1 MQFTFTKHHEVW
13 IREYKKEGGKG
24 GEMIRVSEEGFEVRR
39 GGKTYD
45 EMEYEI
51 ERVLSANGKSINLR
65 EKSNFSIKRRLE
77 Y

>member
-13 IREYKKEGGKG
+13 IREYKQETRV
-24 GEMIRVSEEGFEVRR
+24 GEIIKLSEEGFEVRR
-39 GGKTYD
+39 GGKTYE

-51 ERVLSANGKSINLR
+51 ERVLSANGNSISLR